1 MTSLGYS
8 EFLNT
13 DEGGDILKGNS
24 KYNGRGGANSGGG
37 TSYIDAKRKNNRTLK
52 VRNNYSSDPSSSP
65 VYENGDIYAASY
77 PSSSSSNVSNTM
89 NAKDG
94 ITQSKMSGIQYEN
107 GTNSIMK
114 TANNKI
120 KQLKDY
126 IEKIHSKGGE
136 DSEEEDDGGDAYSP
150 DLPSYPGQ
158 GMGVNVNKSFIAHG
172 NPATYNAGSGPV
184 PSMTSSSGAQ
194 HLQST
199 VMLNPTSS
207 YNSILVDGFTSSAA
221 EVGTIPKPVQPHPS
235 NRTPADTTSTY
246 ARQYYE
252 QFVPK
257 MDAMTSGLT
266 QPGTNGA
273 LIEKLNYIIHMLEEK
288 RDEKTENVME
298 ELVLYCFLGVFVI
311 FVVDSFARTRK
322 YVR

>member
-52 VRNNYSSDPSSSP
+52 VRNNYQDGPSYESGE
-65 VYENGDIYAASY
+65 VYPA
-77 PSSSSSNVSNTM
+77 SSSSSSSVSNM
-89 NAKDG
+89 NAKND
-94 ITQSKMSGIQYEN
+94 IPQSKMSEIQ
-107 GTNSIMK
+107 K
-114 TANNKI
+114 AANNKI

-136 DSEEEDDGGDAYSP
+136 DSDEDDDSGDAYSP

-158 GMGVNVNKSFIAHG
+158 GMGINVNKSFIAHG

-184 PSMTSSSGAQ
+184 PTMASSSGAQ

-207 YNSILVDGFTSSAA
+207 YNSLLVDGFTSSAA
-221 EVGTIPKPVQPHPS
+221 EVGTIPKPVQPQPS

-257 MDAMTSGLT
+257 MDTMTSGLT